1 MFLFNLICSFAP
13 HFLVCSSQDQRQQYC
28 LASKILLPPP
38 KTRRNSPRPKAAI
51 LSHKQDFAASAEDPM
66 KLTKVKGSKL
76 ASEARFCCLR
86 RKPNETRQDQRQQAS
101 FRSKILLP
109 SPKTRRNSPGPKAAT
124 MPSEAGFC
132 CSPTIPGANQKS
144 RRTAPAITRL
154 LY

>member
-86 RKPNETRQDQRQQAS
+86 RRPEETRQDQRQQPCLQKQDFAAPQQ
-101 FRSKILLP
+101 FPEQIKKAGAPRRPLLVYCIKF
-109 SPKTRRNSPGPKAAT
+109 SQLRNS
-124 MPSEAGFC
+124 E
-132 CSPTIPGANQKS
+132 
-144 RRTAPAITRL
+144 
-154 LY
+154 